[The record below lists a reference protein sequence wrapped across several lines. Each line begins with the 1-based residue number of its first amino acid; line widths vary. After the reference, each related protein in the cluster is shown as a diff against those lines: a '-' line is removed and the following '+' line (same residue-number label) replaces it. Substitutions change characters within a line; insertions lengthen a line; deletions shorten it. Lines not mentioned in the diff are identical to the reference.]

1 MRPLCSRTTAVVVA
15 LALVLAGVAVA
26 LWSSRSREHFSGWVV
41 QFVYDER
48 TTPSSYPQYAAF
60 KAAAPGYQFAEYS
73 SGSPKGRTACTQYG
87 IGAYPDLRVT
97 VDGASVSKYRGAWV
111 APDMEAWLRDTI
123 PAGSERAP
131 C

>member
-1 MRPLCSRTTAVVVA
+1 MKCGTTTAVVVA
-15 LALVLAGVAVA
+15 IALVLAGIAFAV
-26 LWSSRSREHFSGWVV
+26 WSSYGAKEHFSGWVV

-48 TTPSSYPQYAAF
+48 TTPSSYPQYTAL
-60 KAAAPGYQFAEYS
+60 KAAAPEYQYSDLS
-73 SGSPKGRTACTQYG
+73 SGSPRGRTACTQYG

-97 VDGASVSKYRGAWV
+97 VDGASVSRYRGAWV
-111 APDMEAWLRDTI
+111 AADMEAWLRDTI